1 MNEEDL
7 RLVKQIVKETVA
19 EILDTEVWDA
29 IFELVNGQEAG
40 IVAFKQRL
48 GAKKGATPKPSWNPD
63 KIKWEQAEGL
73 SGPYERSED
82 VNNPEFKAMLKDL
95 AQHNGRFSREGRFY
109 WVFRSG
115 SVVGRKKQG
124 KAAETKPEADS
135 DPAQL
140 FPEDLRSLLS
150 FEQKAD
156 AVIIKPRQ
164 FLGSENFAKI
174 ADIVKRHGGEWVSAG
189 NDSHFKI
196 QLRSDSYGST
206 T

>member
-1 MNEEDL
+1 MSENEDL
-7 RLVKQIVKETVA
+7 ALEA
-19 EILDTEVWDA
+19 LTEFFNAV
-29 IFELVNGQEAG
+29 EAG
-40 IVAFKQRL
+40 IAAARQRIK
-48 GAKKGATPKPSWNPD
+48 AMKVRWNPD
-63 KIKWEQAEGL
+63 AIKWEQAEGS

-95 AQHNGRFSREGRFY
+95 AAHGGKITRNGYFY

-115 SVVGRKKQG
+115 SVVGRKKRG
-124 KAAETKPEADS
+124 KAAETKPEAGGS

-174 ADIVKRHGGEWVSAG
+174 ADIVKQHGGDYISAG
-189 NDSHFKI
+189 KESHFKI
-196 QLRSDSYGST
+196 PIKS
-206 T
+206 

>member
-19 EILDTEVWDA
+19 EILDIEVWDA

-40 IVAFKQRL
+40 ITAFKQRL
-48 GAKKGATPKPSWNPD
+48 GAKKGVTPKPSWNPD
-63 KIKWEQAEGL
+63 KIKWVQAEGS

-95 AQHNGRFSREGRFY
+95 AQHNGRLSREGRFY

-124 KAAETKPEADS
+124 KAAEVKPETGS
-135 DPAQL
+135 HPAAQ
-140 FPEDLRSLLS
+140 FPEDLRNLLS
-150 FEQKAD
+150 FETRAD
-156 AVIIKPRQ
+156 DIIIRPRQ

-174 ADIVKRHGGEWVSAG
+174 ADIVKGHGGEYVSAG
-189 NDSHFKI
+189 KNSHFKI
-196 QLRSDSYGST
+196 PVKS
-206 T
+206 